1 MQNNLQTTPQTP
13 DNAWKTRTYALGLI
27 AGAVMGLISAYM
39 FTRAAE
45 ENDDGKPNAIPTGTL
60 IGILLSVLGLIRQIA
75 ESGKPKKK

>member
-1 MQNNLQTTPQTP
+1 MQNNLQPTPEAPETS
-13 DNAWKTRTYALGLI
+13 WKTRTYAMGIL
-27 AGAVMGLISAYM
+27 AGAAMGFISAYM

-45 ENDDGKPNAIPTGTL
+45 ENDDGKPQAIPTGTL

>member
-1 MQNNLQTTPQTP
+1 MQNNLQTTPETP
-13 DNAWKTRTYALGLI
+13 DTAWKTRTYALGVV
-27 AGAVMGLISAYM
+27 AGAVMGLLSAYM

-45 ENDDGKPNAIPTGTL
+45 ENEDGKPDAIPTGTL